1 MTTIFVA
8 WVVFPALI
16 CVLSVGCGLLLEQ
29 VSGFALPELLVLP
42 AGFAVLTLAAQMATI
57 SPRSAPL
64 GVPLVVSLAA
74 LGFMLG
80 FPWRGRRPDTW
91 AVGAGV
97 GVFAAYAVPVVLSG
111 EATFT
116 GYIKLDDVST
126 FLAMTDQ
133 VMDHGRSLDGLG
145 YSSYFATLQ
154 TNVAI
159 GYPLATFMPLGV
171 GHKLLGTD
179 SAWLFQ
185 PCMALMAAMLSVSL
199 YALTSRM
206 AAPRP
211 LRAVAAFAGGQ
222 AALLF
227 GYVLWG
233 GIKEMATAWTIP
245 LLAALVPTVSRAV
258 ERPRAVLPLAV
269 ACAVPLGVLGP
280 GGAIWVAPALVAALV
295 VVFRTGTLRA
305 TVRAAAVFA
314 GCFVVLALPTIVS
327 AREFLSSGI
336 VDFDPIANLIKP
348 LNPAQVLGI
357 WPVGDFRL
365 DVPHGGP
372 VFVLLAV
379 VAAAAAFG
387 VVWAWRRG
395 AWEHSL
401 FVLGALASCFLD
413 LCLRHSVDRR
423 QGARNRKPG
432 GAVRG
437 RRGRVPAPAGA
448 DAASRAMRSSASS
461 SCGVLVS
468 NVLQYH
474 DAWLAPRKQ
483 LVELERSGN
492 EFAGGGP
499 ALMTEYMPYGV
510 RHFLRRLDGEGASEL
525 RIRPVALSDGSTL
538 PKGTYAD
545 LDEFSLDSLL
555 VYRTLVLRRSPLESR
570 PAFRVS
576 ARLEGPVLRGLATAG
591 RFLRSRPRASRA
603 RLRPTTGRARA
614 LCRRAASRRRRR
626 PTWAACDRGAPAGPR
641 RPVDEWIRA
650 PGLGH
655 RRCRERSPDG
665 PGHDR
670 RRRPRAA
677 ERPVRDLDRRVVSE
691 SSRAERRRSSRGQ
704 RRRPAQQRRPIHA
717 SGRARPR
724 CRPPHVLAAVPPFD
738 PATG

>member
-1 MTTIFVA
+1 
-8 WVVFPALI
+8 
-16 CVLSVGCGLLLEQ
+16 
-29 VSGFALPELLVLP
+29 
-42 AGFAVLTLAAQMATI
+42 MATI

-91 AVGAGV
+91 AVVAGV

-269 ACAVPLGVLGP
+269 ACAVPLGVSGTGRRDLGRT
-280 GGAIWVAPALVAALV
+280 GARGSARRRL
-295 VVFRTGTLRA
+295 RTGTLRA

-314 GCFVVLALPTIVS
+314 GCFVVLALPTIVT

-336 VDFDPIANLIKP
+336 VEFDPIANLIKP

-401 FVLGALASCFLD
+401 FVLGALASCFLIYAFGTPWID
-413 LCLRHSVDRR
+413 AKALATASPAVPFAAVVAAFPLLRS
-423 QGARNRKPG
+423 
-432 GAVRG
+432 G
-437 RRGRVPAPAGA
+437 RRVEGYALVGVVLV
-448 DAASRAMRSSASS
+448 
-461 SCGVLVS
+461 GVLVS

-474 DAWLAPRKQ
+474 EAWLAPRKQ
-483 LVELERSGN
+483 LAELERTGN

-525 RIRPVALSDGSTL
+525 RIRPVALSDGATL

-570 PAFRVS
+570 PPSEYQLVWQGRFYEVWQRPAVS
-576 ARLEGPVLRGLATAG
+576 SGVVLEHRGLG
-591 RFLRSRPRASRA
+591 SDRQPV
-603 RLRPTTGRARA
+603 GRARCA
-614 LCRRAASRRRRR
+614 DVLRLAAV
-626 PTWAACDRGAPAGPR
+626 AGPR
-641 RPVDEWIRA
+641 GRLATVVRPPALVVPLTSGSVPQGWGTDGA
-650 PGLGH
+650 GNVL
-655 RRCRERSPDG
+655 PDG

-691 SSRAERRRSSRGQ
+691 SSRAERRRPGRGQ

-738 PATG
+738 PATGKRRPRVPHGAPRAWSDDCRCTCLVRADGGCTGALRQESGLG